1 MAGLEAQQMEPR
13 RSDRQRIGEV
23 VRTREPRPRNEQ
35 SGPKHGF
42 ARPVEPTPLDELLE
56 GAPEISA
63 LEHAIRMAPAGW
75 SFDSDDT
82 DSKS

>member
-1 MAGLEAQQMEPR
+1 M
-13 RSDRQRIGEV
+13 
-23 VRTREPRPRNEQ
+23 VRTSEPRPGIEE

-42 ARPVEPTPLDELLE
+42 AMPTESTPLDYILE

-75 SFDSDDT
+75 SFDDDEA
-82 DSKS
+82 DVG